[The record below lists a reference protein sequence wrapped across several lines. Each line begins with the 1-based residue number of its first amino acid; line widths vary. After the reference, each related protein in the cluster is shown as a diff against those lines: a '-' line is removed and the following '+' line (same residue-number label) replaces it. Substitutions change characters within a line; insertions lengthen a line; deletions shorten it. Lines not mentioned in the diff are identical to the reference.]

1 MTYSEWLNKNNMV
14 SDVVLKERLQQ
25 DCFSLSSIKRRIQE
39 NHDIYEGYCQENCL
53 TPIYN

>member
-1 MTYSEWLNKNNMV
+1 MTYSEWLNKNNM
-14 SDVVLKERLQQ
+14 VLKERLQQ

-39 NHDIYEGYCQENCL
+39 NHDMYEDYCQENRL